1 MTTPQTIATPDTVGP
16 FVGVYSENVTHT
28 LGFGNTKR
36 RKSAKTYWLIER
48 DHADQ
53 IFAQALNENMV
64 PVGDRKP
71 LSKEKFLADYCP
83 EPDLFMGVT
92 RPRMREIEEAVH
104 KGDEH
109 RAKEELFSAEVE
121 YKHALQIDEEEI
133 RANFGLGL
141 TYLARGDRDKARY
154 VFGKLV
160 TLEAAFHSEH
170 KHLFNEFGIELRKG
184 RMLKEAVLYYSRALE
199 LAADDDHLL
208 YNLARAHFELRQLGE
223 SHAALRKALGLNPN
237 LAEAEQLL
245 RVLVREA
252 PSLLTTG
259 LDLSER
265 DLSPGPA

>member
-1 MTTPQTIATPDTVGP
+1 MDKQTPTHATDTGP
-16 FVGVYSENVTHT
+16 FVGVYSEKVTHT
-28 LGFGNTKR
+28 LGFGGTKR

-64 PVGDRKP
+64 PVGERKP
-71 LSKEKFLADYCP
+71 LAQEKFLADYCP
-83 EPDLFMGVT
+83 EPDLFMSVT
-92 RPRMREIEEAVH
+92 RPRMREIEEAVR

-109 RAKEELFSAEVE
+109 RGKEELFSAEVE

-141 TYLARGDRDKARY
+141 TYLNRGDRDKARY

-160 TLEAAFHSEH
+160 TLEAAFQPKH
-170 KHLFNEFGIELRKG
+170 KHLFNEFGIALRKG
-184 RMLKEAVLYYSRALE
+184 QMHKEAVLYYSRALE
-199 LAADDDHLL
+199 LATDDDHLL
-208 YNLARAHFELRQLGE
+208 YNLARAHFELRELGE
-223 SHAALRKALGLNPN
+223 SHAVVQRALDLNPQ

-245 RVLVREA
+245 RVLVRED

-259 LDLSER
+259 VDLSEP